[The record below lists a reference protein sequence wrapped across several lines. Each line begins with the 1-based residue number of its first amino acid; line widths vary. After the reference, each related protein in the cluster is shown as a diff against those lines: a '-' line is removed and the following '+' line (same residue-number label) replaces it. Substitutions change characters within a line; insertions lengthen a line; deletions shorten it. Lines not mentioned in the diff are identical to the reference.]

1 MRSTRYVFVDQ
12 EGNRHVVFAGSAGE
26 AVFVVNGRAGVR
38 NGDKPLMEEDIKS
51 TTVVDLPVPTHEATE
66 AYERSLQ

>member
-1 MRSTRYVFVDQ
+1 MTITFFVAGVPVPQGSTR
-12 EGNRHVVFAGSAGE
+12 A
-26 AVFVVNGRAGVR
+26 FVVNGRAGVR